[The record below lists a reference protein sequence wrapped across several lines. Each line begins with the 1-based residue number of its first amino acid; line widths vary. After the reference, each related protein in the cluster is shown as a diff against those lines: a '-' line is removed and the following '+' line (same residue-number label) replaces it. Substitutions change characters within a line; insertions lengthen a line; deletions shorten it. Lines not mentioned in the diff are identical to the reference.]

1 VEGAEPLNRADPI
14 LVAGAGPVGLAAA
27 AALAQQGIP
36 VTVFEAG
43 PALSEESRAST
54 FHPPTLD
61 MLEDLGAAEPLIAE
75 GLVAPRLQY
84 RTRQGLIA
92 EFDFAGIADVTHHP
106 FRLQAEQ
113 SKLTRILH
121 ALYRDRPGFAVEFES
136 PVETV
141 RQDEAGVTVGIR
153 RGDGI
158 GERHGRFLI
167 GADGARSAVRRAL
180 GIEFEGFTWPER
192 FLVVSTPFD
201 FHAAIAD
208 LAPVSY
214 VADPRQWHFLLQIPG
229 LWRVMFPVPAA
240 VGDDEA
246 LAPDYIAAQMATI
259 LPGADRYPVAH
270 RTLYRVHQRVARRWR
285 EGRVFLAGDAAHINN
300 PLGGMGMNGGIH
312 DAIDLA
318 ARLARAWRGESEP
331 GDLDRYERQR
341 RGVTVE
347 YVQTQTIQNKRNL
360 EASDPAEQA
369 AFQRRLRQTA
379 ADPLLAYDYLLRLSM
394 IASLRRAAE
403 LG

>member
-1 VEGAEPLNRADPI
+1 MDDRI
-14 LVAGAGPVGLAAA
+14 LIAGAGPVGLVAA
-27 AALAQQGIP
+27 AALVRAGVP

-43 PALSEESRAST
+43 AALSTESRAST

-61 MLEDLGAAEPLIAE
+61 MLAGLGAAEPLIAE
-75 GLVAPRLQY
+75 GLVAPHLQY
-84 RTRQGLIA
+84 RTRSGLIA
-92 EFDFAGIADVTHHP
+92 EFDFGAIADVTRHP

-113 SKLTRILH
+113 FKLTRILFER
-121 ALYRDRPGFAVEFES
+121 YRGHPLFAVEFAS
-136 PVETV
+136 AIETV
-141 RQDEAGVTVGIR
+141 RQDEAGVTVALR
-153 RGDGI
+153 RGGDLV
-158 GERHGRFLI
+158 ERQGAFLI

-201 FHAAIAD
+201 FHAAIPG

-214 VADPRQWHFLLQIPG
+214 VADPRQWHFLLQIPD
-229 LWRVMFPVPAA
+229 LWRVMFPVPA
-240 VGDDEA
+240 GIDDEGA
-246 LAPDYIAAQMATI
+246 LMPDYIAAQMATI
-259 LPGADRYPVAH
+259 LPGRIDYPVAH

-312 DAIDLA
+312 DAVDLA
-318 ARLARAWRGESEP
+318 ERLARAWRGAGEP
-331 GDLDRYERQR
+331 GDLDCYERQR
-341 RGVTVE
+341 RGITVE

-369 AFQRRLRQTA
+369 DFQRRMRETA
-379 ADPLLAYDYLLRLSM
+379 ADPRLAYDYLLRLSM

-403 LG
+403 FG